1 MPVITLPDG
10 SQRPF
15 DQPISIY
22 DIAAD
27 IGAGLAKA
35 ALGGVIDGREVDT
48 SYIVES
54 DATVAI
60 ITDRDDAGLEIIRH
74 STAHLLAMAT
84 QELFPGAQ
92 VTIGPVIEDGFFYDF
107 ATGHNFTP
115 QDLQKIE
122 KRMEELVS
130 EDITVQRVVMS
141 REKAIDTFRNL
152 GENYKVQIIEA
163 LPEGEEISLY
173 TQGAWGDL
181 CRGPHVPSTG
191 KLKAFK
197 LTKVAGAYWRGDS
210 KNEMLQRI
218 YGTAWANKK
227 QLKQYLRRIEE
238 AEKRDHRK
246 IAKKLG
252 LFHTQEEAPGMVF

>member
-54 DATVAI
+54 DASVAI

-107 ATGHNFTP
+107 FREKP
-115 QDLQKIE
+115 FVPEDLEKIE
-122 KRMEELVS
+122 ARMKEIAKQ
-130 EDITVQRVVMS
+130 DIEIVRQEIPRDEALKKFDEM
-141 REKAIDTFRNL
+141 
-152 GENYKVQIIEA
+152 GESFKCEIIE
-163 LPEGEEISLY
+163 LKLIFISRDQWNDQWVSGHGGRHFELILFK
-173 TQGAWGDL
+173 TQTSIQLDL
-181 CRGPHVPSTG
+181 VLMDVNVDVPSQRNANIFRGEKKFNFKTI
-191 KLKAFK
+191 KLKII
-197 LTKVAGAYWRGDS
+197 DII
-210 KNEMLQRI
+210 QRSFFYKPLSSFI
-218 YGTAWANKK
+218 GF
-227 QLKQYLRRIEE
+227 L
-238 AEKRDHRK
+238 
-246 IAKKLG
+246 
-252 LFHTQEEAPGMVF
+252 